1 MSVRS
6 DSDTVSDTTSDPASD
21 PGATAAKTAAAARR
35 SFQLTLIKP
44 SHYDKD
50 GYVIQWWKAWIP
62 SNSLAALYGLALDA
76 AERKALGPDVAFEID
91 AYDEMNIVIPFKK
104 IIARHR
110 AAEVGA
116 PGSGGPG
123 SGGPGSGGLVCLV
136 GVQSNQY
143 PRALEIARRFRA
155 AGLQVAIGGFHVSGC
170 LSMLPDMH
178 ESLQQALDL
187 GCSIFAGEAEEHL
200 DRVLAD
206 AAKGALE
213 PIYNTMSQL
222 PDLQGAVT
230 PFLPE
235 RLVRRYDGLLSS
247 FDAGRGC
254 PFQCSFCTI
263 INVQG
268 RKSRYRSAD
277 DIEKLIRANH
287 AQGITHYF
295 ITDDNFARNKN
306 WEAIFDRM
314 AELQEEGIGIRFLI
328 QVDVLAHK
336 IPNFIEKAKKA
347 GCKQVF
353 VGLESINPANLKEMK
368 KNQNKITE
376 YRKMFQM
383 WREQQVVTY
392 AGYIMGLP
400 NDTPETV
407 KRDLTILQ
415 REVPVD
421 MIEISILT
429 PLPGSEDHKNL
440 YTQGVWMDPDL
451 NKYDLECVTFK
462 HPLMSAEE
470 LQQAYWD
477 AWDHYYS
484 MAHAETLMRR
494 ALVDGIKPVR
504 IWHHLLQIYGAM
516 RFERLHPQ
524 QCGYFRRRVRSERRP
539 ELPRENPL
547 IFYPKNI
554 ARTLR
559 NYGALAL
566 YGWRLH
572 RLRRR
577 IEADSE
583 ARSYTDIALTPVDD
597 HGEDEELEM
606 YHLNEAAEAAVAKA
620 KAEAE
625 ARERHQAKRAR
636 VSAAE

>member
-1 MSVRS
+1 MSGVAVDGAATGTES
-6 DSDTVSDTTSDPASD
+6 PA
-21 PGATAAKTAAAARR
+21 GKRK
-35 SFQLTLIKP
+35 FQVTLIKP

-62 SNSLAALYGLALDA
+62 SNSLAALYGLVLDA
-76 AERKALGPDVAFEID
+76 EARRALGPDVEIEID
-91 AYDEMNIVIPFKK
+91 AYDEMNILLPFND
-104 IIARHR
+104 IIARHK
-110 AAEVGA
+110 AAEVDGE
-116 PGSGGPG
+116 G

-143 PRALEIARRFRA
+143 PRALAMARRFRA

-170 LSMLPDMH
+170 LSMLPGVH
-178 ESLQQALDL
+178 ESLQEALDL
-187 GCSIFAGEAEEHL
+187 GCSLFAGEAEEHL
-200 DRVLAD
+200 DRVLND
-206 AAKGALE
+206 ALHGRLE
-213 PIYNTMSQL
+213 PIYNTMAQL

-230 PFLPE
+230 PFLPQT
-235 RLVRRYDGLLSS
+235 LVRRYDGLISS

-277 DIEKLIRANH
+277 DVEKLIRANH

-314 AELQEEGIGIRFLI
+314 AELRAEGIDIRFLI
-328 QVDVLAHK
+328 QVDVLVHK

-347 GCKQVF
+347 GCTSVF

-376 YRKMFQM
+376 YRKMFQQ
-383 WREQQVVTY
+383 WRAQQVITY
-392 AGYIMGLP
+392 AGFIMGLP
-400 NDTPETV
+400 NDTPESV
-407 KRDLTILQ
+407 KRDLEIIQ

-429 PLPGSEDHKNL
+429 PLPGSEDHQTL
-440 YTQGVWMDPDL
+440 YKQGTWMDPDL
-451 NKYDLECVTFK
+451 NKYDLECVTFE
-462 HPLMSAEE
+462 HPLMSREE

-484 MAHAETLMRR
+484 MEHAETLMRR
-494 ALVDGIKPVR
+494 AIADGIKPVR
-504 IWHHLLQIYGAM
+504 IWQHLLQIYGAM
-516 RFERLHPQ
+516 RYERVHPQ

-539 ELPRENPL
+539 ELPRENAL
-547 IFYPKNI
+547 VFYPKNI
-554 ARTLR
+554 ARALR
-559 NYGALAL
+559 NYAGMGIYA
-566 YGWRLH
+566 WRLH

-577 IEADSE
+577 LEADP
-583 ARSYTDIALTPVDD
+583 AAKDYTDEALAPVLD

-606 YHLNEAAEAAVAKA
+606 YHVNQAAKAAVAKA

-625 ARERHQAKRAR
+625 ARERHQVRRATN
-636 VSAAE
+636 AAE

>member
-1 MSVRS
+1 MSVSTHR
-6 DSDTVSDTTSDPASD
+6 DSS
-21 PGATAAKTAAAARR
+21 AAPRR

-62 SNSLAALYGLALDA
+62 SNSLAALYGLALDSA
-76 AERKALGPDVAFEID
+76 ARKALGPDVEIEID

-104 IIARHR
+104 IIARHK
-110 AAEVGA
+110 AAEVD
-116 PGSGGPG
+116 GPE
-123 SGGPGSGGLVCLV
+123 SGGLVCLV

-143 PRALEIARRFRA
+143 PRALEIARRFRE

-170 LSMLPDMH
+170 LFMLPGVH
-178 ESLQQALDL
+178 ESLQKAIEM
-187 GCSIFAGEAEEHL
+187 GCSLFAGEAEEYL

-206 AAKGALE
+206 AADRKLE
-213 PIYNTMSQL
+213 PIYNTMAQL
-222 PDLQGAVT
+222 PELQGAVT

-235 RLVRRYDGLLSS
+235 RLVRRYDGLVSS

-277 DIEKLIRANH
+277 DVEKLIRANH

-314 AELQEEGIGIRFLI
+314 AELRAEGIDIRFLI

-347 GCKQVF
+347 GCTSVF
-353 VGLESINPANLKEMK
+353 VGLENINPANLKEMK

-376 YRKMFQM
+376 YRRMFQQ
-383 WREQQVVTY
+383 WRAQQVITY
-392 AGYIMGLP
+392 AGFIMGLP

-407 KRDLTILQ
+407 KRDLEIIQ
-415 REVPVD
+415 REIPVD

-451 NKYDLECVTFK
+451 NKYDLECVTFD
-462 HPLMSAEE
+462 HPLMSREE

-484 MAHAETLMRR
+484 MEHAETLMRR

-504 IWHHLLQIYGAM
+504 IWQHLLQIYGAM

-539 ELPRENPL
+539 EFPRENAL

-559 NYGALAL
+559 NYGAIGL
-566 YGWRLH
+566 YAWKLH

-577 IEADSE
+577 IEADPE
-583 ARSYTDIALTPVDD
+583 AKKYTDLALTPVTD

-606 YHLNEAAEAAVAKA
+606 FHLNEAAEAAVAKA

-625 ARERHQAKRAR
+625 ARERHKAR
-636 VSAAE
+636 RSQVSAAE